1 MKTVSRRRRFLLGV
15 ESSFFPR
22 ARKALQDRLRAQGK
36 PGEVSE
42 PRQKAM
48 WEFISE
54 ETPLPTGT
62 PPGGVPP
69 AEGPERMRPG
79 YQPSYTNIDPA
90 DAFGVSKM
98 WAFVDQQRRKPGYT
112 PQAFLVDILTPPVT
126 AGDDQQIQMGTI
138 GEIAMFFGIPVSEFQ
153 NLSIDQAWKQVIGP
167 LFQEFESM
175 MNRGRPAYIPGFLSF
190 NLSPQNELAIVY
202 YDR

>member
-15 ESSFFPR
+15 DSSFFPR
-22 ARKALQDRLRAQGK
+22 SRKALQDRLRAQGK
-36 PGEVSE
+36 AEDVSE

-54 ETPLPTGT
+54 ETPLPAGT
-62 PPGGVPP
+62 PPAGVPP
-69 AEGPERMRPG
+69 EEHPERMRPG
-79 YQPSYTNIDPA
+79 FQPSYARVDP
-90 DAFGVSKM
+90 GEGISKM

-112 PQAFLVDILTPPVT
+112 PQDFLVEILTPPVT
-126 AGDDQQIQMGTI
+126 AGNDLQRQMGTI
-138 GEIAMFFGIPVSEFQ
+138 GEIAMFFGIPASAFEGLTV
-153 NLSIDQAWKQVIGP
+153 DQAWQQVIGP
-167 LFQEFESM
+167 MFQDFEGM

-190 NLSPQNELAIVY
+190 NLSPQHELVIVY